1 VAPFTFHGYNGKVRG
16 VVALAVALGA
26 VFVASAVAAPR
37 PHVERAQSGDVQAV
51 FTYTWDPARFRFGK
65 QRLTIKRLGETRFAA
80 RLRPPPRNGV
90 NAQPAGFFQ
99 HRRSV
104 SLSDLDGGGEPE
116 VLVDLY
122 WGGAHCCWYTQIY
135 RYVPATGKYRTNV
148 HVWGDFSYV
157 LADLEHDGRQEI
169 VTRDDRFSYAFASF
183 ADSRWPVRI
192 LRYRLGK
199 MTVETT
205 AYPSEIRR
213 DATELWHEALAR
225 APRKARNNQGIIAAW
240 AADQAMLRRSRQ
252 AFATIDRLSRS
263 GRIHGELPRA
273 QFERRLRR
281 FLVRTDYL

>member
-1 VAPFTFHGYNGKVRG
+1 VAPFTFDGYNGNVKG

-26 VFVASAVAAPR
+26 VFVATAIAAPR
-37 PHVERAQSGDVQAV
+37 PHVERAQSGDVQVV
-51 FTYTWDPARFRFGK
+51 FTYTWDPAKFHFGE
-65 QRLTIKRLGETRFAA
+65 QRLTIKRSGETRFAG
-80 RLRPPPRNGV
+80 RLRPPPRGGV

-104 SLSDLDGGGEPE
+104 SLSDLDGDGEPE

-199 MTVETT
+199 MTVATT

-213 DATELWHEALAR
+213 DATALWHEALAR
-225 APRKARNNQGIIAAW
+225 KKARSNQGIIAAW
-240 AADQAMLRRSRQ
+240 AADQAMLGRSKR
-252 AFATIDRLSRS
+252 AFAAIDRLSRS

-281 FLVRTDYL
+281 FLIRTDYL

>member
-1 VAPFTFHGYNGKVRG
+1 VAPFNFHGYNGKVKG
-16 VVALAVALGA
+16 VAALAVALGA
-26 VFVASAVAAPR
+26 VFVATAIAAPR

-51 FTYTWDPARFRFGK
+51 FTYTWDPAKFHFGK
-65 QRLTIKRLGETRFAA
+65 QRLTIKRLGETRLAG
-80 RLRPPPRNGV
+80 RLRPPPRGGV

-104 SLSDLDGGGEPE
+104 SLTDLDGDGEPE

-225 APRKARNNQGIIAAW
+225 KKPRNNQGIIAAW
-240 AADQAMLRRSRQ
+240 AADQAMLGHSKR

-273 QFERRLRR
+273 HFERRLRR